1 MKISV
6 LTPTYNRGDLIENLY
21 KSLEK
26 NAETC
31 ESDIEWLIMDD
42 GSEDNT
48 KDVIKTFDPTDK
60 IQIKYYYQENHGKMY
75 ALNELVEHATGDLI
89 VECDSDDYFT
99 ASAFKIIEEKYKK
112 CKKRKD
118 IYALCFLKNNQ
129 YMQNM
134 GDRFKKE
141 ETTMFDLYF
150 KEGETGEKALVFF
163 ANIRKKYKYELEEN
177 EKFITEARMYHKMDL
192 DFKMICFNTPIM
204 VCEYQEGGYS
214 KNISKQFKANPIGYY
229 KYFAEMFE
237 HNFKGVKF
245 KKRLYAIK
253 HLILF
258 KVLTDS
264 KDTFKLVKGFKN
276 KFLYIVL
283 YIPGIIKS
291 KKYKNNK

>member
-6 LTPTYNRGDLIENLY
+6 LTPTYNRGDLIGNLY
-21 KSLEK
+21 NSLVK
-26 NAETC
+26 NCET
-31 ESDIEWLIMDD
+31 SDVEIEWLIMDD

-48 KDVIKTFDPTDK
+48 EEVVKNFDNDDLN
-60 IQIKYYYQENHGKMY
+60 IIIKYYYEENKGKMF

-112 CKKRKD
+112 YKNRKD
-118 IYALCFLKNNQ
+118 IYALAFLKNNQ

-134 GDRFKKE
+134 GNKFKKD

-192 DFKMICFNTPIM
+192 DFKMICFNTAVM

-214 KNISKQFKANPIGYY
+214 KNIAKQFINNPYGYY
-229 KYFAEMFE
+229 KYFVEMFD
-237 HNFKGVKF
+237 HSFKGVKF
-245 KKRLYAIK
+245 KKRLYVIK

-258 KVLTDS
+258 KCLTDS
-264 KDTFKLVKGFKN
+264 KDTYKSVKGGFN
-276 KFLYIVL
+276 KFLYLML
-283 YIPGIIKS
+283 YIPGTIKS
-291 KKYKNNK
+291 KRYAKK